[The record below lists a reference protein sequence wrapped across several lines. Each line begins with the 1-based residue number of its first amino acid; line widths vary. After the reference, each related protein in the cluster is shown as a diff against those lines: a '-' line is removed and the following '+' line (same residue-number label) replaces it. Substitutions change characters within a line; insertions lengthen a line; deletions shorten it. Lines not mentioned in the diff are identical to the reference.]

1 MTTDPI
7 EGGCLCGACRYTS
20 TGEIL
25 NIRACHCHR
34 CQKATGAAFYAR
46 IMVPLDSVTFSGP
59 IGWFG
64 AEAGVR
70 RSFCQN
76 CGTSL
81 FSERQSANTVGLSM
95 GSLDRPD
102 RYAPQEHIWIS
113 SKQEWLRL
121 DDGKPQYAEGPPA

>member
-1 MTTDPI
+1 MPDPI

-46 IMVPLDSVTFSGP
+46 VMVPLESVAMSGP
-59 IGWFG
+59 VGWCG
-64 AEAGVR
+64 SDGDVR
-70 RSFCQN
+70 RGFCQN

-81 FSERQSANTVGLSM
+81 FSERQSAGTVGLSM
-95 GSLDRPD
+95 GSIDTPD
-102 RYAPQEHIWIS
+102 RYAPQEHIWTS

-121 DDGKPQYAEGPPA
+121 DDGKPQYAKGPPV